1 MKRRGTLFWIL
12 FLLAAMFLGPSL
24 FTSRQD
30 ILSENPDHASLRTMV
45 QQERLVDAPA
55 NLPTDK
61 VPE

>member
-1 MKRRGTLFWIL
+1 MKRGGTLFWII

-30 ILSENPDHASLRTMV
+30 TLTGDPDQASLRTMA

-55 NLPTDK
+55 NLPSDK
-61 VPE
+61 VLQ